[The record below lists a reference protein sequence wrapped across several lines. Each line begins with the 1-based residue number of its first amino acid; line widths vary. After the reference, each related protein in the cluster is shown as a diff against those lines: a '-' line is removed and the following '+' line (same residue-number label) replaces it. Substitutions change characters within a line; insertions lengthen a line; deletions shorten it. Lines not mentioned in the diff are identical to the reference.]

1 VNAVEGT
8 ERLRHLLLATAMLT
22 AAPAIAQDATTNRII
37 DQGTN
42 HSQVMTTAQH
52 LTDVIG
58 PRLPNSPQMRA
69 AEAWTQAKFR
79 EWGLS
84 NVRKEGFPFGRGW
97 SIDRSSVRMTAP
109 RPIQLTAIPI
119 AWTPAARVTAPV
131 IVAPMR
137 RERDF
142 ARWRGQLRGKVVMVT
157 RPTDLRDPTDPVVQ
171 RLSGEEISKLD
182 TFEQPRFDPTAL
194 PRNLRRS
201 DFPQKLDAFLK
212 AEGAVAYATMSR
224 NDGKLVHGEGWAFE
238 VGSPA
243 AIPGVEIAAED
254 YRRLARL
261 AKMSPAPTLEIENAV
276 RFHDDD
282 TQAYNILA
290 DIPGSDPKA
299 GYVMAGAHLDS
310 WVAGDGAADNAA
322 GSAVVMEAARILRAS
337 GVRPK
342 RAIRFALWN
351 AEEEG
356 LLGSIAYIQRH
367 IATRGPAGAAPLNG
381 DKLYYSFSNQWPIT
395 PLPGHRDLAA
405 YFNIDNGSGK
415 IRGIYAERNPA
426 AAPMLREWL
435 SPFAAM
441 GASSVVV
448 SPTTGTDHVFMQS
461 VGIPGFQFIQDPLDY
476 DSRVHHT
483 SVDTFDHLKG
493 EDMRQAS
500 IVLASV
506 LLSAADADQPLPR
519 PPLPTQPVVT
529 DPFAYPQDEDE

>member
-1 VNAVEGT
+1 M
-8 ERLRHLLLATAMLT
+8 RYLLLAFAVLLATP
-22 AAPAIAQDATTNRII
+22 AAVTPAFGQDANTNRII

-69 AEAWTQAKFR
+69 AEAWTEGKFR
-79 EWGLS
+79 EWGLT
-84 NVRKEGFPFGRGW
+84 NVHREGFPFGRGW

-109 RPIQLTAIPI
+109 RPVQLTAIPI
-119 AWTPAARVTAPV
+119 AWTPPTRVTAPV

-142 ARWRGQLRGKVVMVT
+142 AKWRGQLRGKVVMVT

-171 RLSGEEISKLD
+171 RLSGEEIAKLD
-182 TFEQPRFDPTAL
+182 KFEQPRFDPTAL
-194 PRNLRRS
+194 PRNLRRA
-201 DFPQKLDAFLK
+201 DFPEKLDAFLK

-224 NDGKLVHGEGWAFE
+224 LDGKLVHGEGWAFE
-238 VGSPA
+238 TNRSA

-261 AKMSPAPTLEIENAV
+261 AKVGPAPTLEIESAV
-276 RFHDDD
+276 RFHNDD

-290 DIPGSDPKA
+290 DIPGTDAKA

-356 LLGSIAYIQRH
+356 LLGSIAYIRRH
-367 IATRGPAGAAPLNG
+367 LATRGSPGDPQLNG
-381 DKLYYSFSNQWPIT
+381 DNLYYSFADQWPIT

-415 IRGIYAERNPA
+415 IRGLYAERNPA
-426 AAPMLREWL
+426 VVSTLQGWL
-435 SPFAAM
+435 APFASM

-483 SVDTFDHLKG
+483 SVDTFDHLKA
-493 EDMRQAS
+493 DDLRQAS

-506 LLSAADADQPLPR
+506 LLSAANADRPLPR
-519 PPLPTQPVVT
+519 PPLPTRPAPT
-529 DPFAYPQDEDE
+529 DPLAYPQDEDE

>member
-1 VNAVEGT
+1 
-8 ERLRHLLLATAMLT
+8 LRHLLLATAALL
-22 AAPAIAQDATTNRII
+22 AAATPASGQDAATNRLI

-42 HSQVMTTAQH
+42 HSQVMLTAQH

-79 EWGLS
+79 EWGLT
-84 NVRKEGFPFGRGW
+84 NVRREGFPFGRGW

-109 RPIQLTAIPI
+109 RPVQLTAIPI

-142 ARWRGQLRGKVVMVT
+142 DRWRGQLRGKVVMVT
-157 RPTDLRDPTDPVVQ
+157 RPTDARDPTDPVVQ
-171 RLSGEEISKLD
+171 RLSGEDLAKLD
-182 TFEQPRFDPTAL
+182 KFEQPRFDPTAL
-194 PRNLRRS
+194 PRNLKRA
-201 DFPQKLDAFLK
+201 DFAEKLDAFLK

-224 NDGKLVHGEGWAFE
+224 LDGKLVHGEGWAFE
-238 VGSPA
+238 TGRPA
-243 AIPGVEIAAED
+243 TVPGVEIAAED

-261 AKMSPAPTLEIENAV
+261 AKSGTAPTLEIESAV

-290 DIPGSDPKA
+290 DIPGTDARA

-367 IATRGPAGAAPLNG
+367 LATRGPAGAAPLTG
-381 DKLYYSFSNQWPIT
+381 DRLYYSFANSWPIT

-426 AAPMLREWL
+426 AAPILQGWL
-435 SPFAAM
+435 APLSSM
-441 GASSVVV
+441 GASTVAV

-483 SVDTFDHLKG
+483 SVDTFDHLKA
-493 EDMRQAS
+493 EDLRQAS

-506 LLSAADADQPLPR
+506 LLSAANADQPLPR

-529 DPFAYPQDEDE
+529 DPFAYPAEDDD

>member
-1 VNAVEGT
+1 M
-8 ERLRHLLLATAMLT
+8 RHLLLATAVLFAPPALAQNAAQNAT
-22 AAPAIAQDATTNRII
+22 ARII

-58 PRLPNSPQMRA
+58 PRLPNSPPMRA
-69 AEAWTQAKFR
+69 AEAWTEGKFR
-79 EWGLS
+79 EWGLT

-97 SIDRSSVRMTAP
+97 SIERSSVRMTTP
-109 RPIQLTAIPI
+109 RPVQLTAIPI

-131 IVAPMR
+131 IVAPLR

-142 ARWRGQLRGKVVMVT
+142 AKWRGQLRGKVVMVT

-171 RLSGEEISKLD
+171 RLSGEDIAKLD
-182 TFEQPRFDPTAL
+182 MFEQPRFDPTAL
-194 PRNLRRS
+194 PRSLRRA
-201 DFPQKLDAFLK
+201 DFAGKLDAFLK

-224 NDGKLVHGEGWAFE
+224 LDGKLVHGEGWAFE
-238 VGSPA
+238 VGRPA
-243 AIPGVEIAAED
+243 AVPGVEIAAED

-261 AKMSPAPTLEIENAV
+261 AKIGPAPTLGIESAV

-282 TQAYNILA
+282 PQAYNILA
-290 DIPGSDPKA
+290 DIPGTDAKA

-356 LLGSIAYIQRH
+356 LLGSIAYIRRH
-367 IATRGPAGAAPLNG
+367 LATRGSPSDPQLNG

-395 PLPGHRDLAA
+395 PLPGHRDLSA

-415 IRGIYAERNPA
+415 IRGLYAERNPA
-426 AAPMLREWL
+426 VVSTFREWL
-435 SPFAAM
+435 SPFASM

-483 SVDTFDHLKG
+483 SVDTFDHLKA
-493 EDMRQAS
+493 DDLRQAS

-506 LLSAADADQPLPR
+506 LLSAATADQPLPR
-519 PPLPTQPVVT
+519 PPLPTKPGVT
-529 DPFAYPQDEDE
+529 DPFAYPEDDE